1 MMGNSSL
8 SSHSERAVQVCH
20 RTIQVRLMHTCPIVS
35 AGLNAILSSQPD
47 ISISVDPRDP
57 SGDNAA
63 CIVIAD
69 YESGLSAARELAQ
82 HGNGVST
89 QLLILTYNVKAGAV
103 RYAIDSGVRGY
114 VVQGCGPSGLLEAV
128 RTLSLGDYY
137 LCPIAGRVAAEWL
150 CRPPLTQREADV
162 LRVLASGGSDKVIA
176 RGLGIEVS
184 TVKSH
189 MKQLFHKLGVTTRTQ
204 AAIMAMDL
212 GLLAHSGRSVQLTVG
227 ASR

>member
-1 MMGNSSL
+1 
-8 SSHSERAVQVCH
+8 
-20 RTIQVRLMHTCPIVS
+20 
-35 AGLNAILSSQPD
+35 
-47 ISISVDPRDP
+47 
-57 SGDNAA
+57 
-63 CIVIAD
+63 
-69 YESGLSAARELAQ
+69 
-82 HGNGVST
+82 
-89 QLLILTYNVKAGAV
+89 
-103 RYAIDSGVRGY
+103 
-114 VVQGCGPSGLLEAV
+114 
-128 RTLSLGDYY
+128 
-137 LCPIAGRVAAEWL
+137 
-150 CRPPLTQREADV
+150 LTQREADV

>member
-114 VVQGCGPSGLLEAV
+114 VVLGCDPDELVEAV
-128 RTLSLGDYY
+128 RTLSQGNYY
-137 LCPIAGRVAAEWL
+137 LCPIAGRVADEWL
-150 CRPPLTQREADV
+150 CRTPLTQREADV
-162 LRVLASGGSDKVIA
+162 LHVLASGGSDKVIA

-189 MKQLFHKLGVTTRTQ
+189 MKQLFLKLGVTTRTQ

-212 GLLAHSGRSVQLTVG
+212 GLLPHSGRSAQLSVG
-227 ASR
+227 VSG